1 MWDPHTMYLFNNLE
15 KVKIEVMIIISGG
28 TKLTPLRELY
38 KDTGLSKLKDKRENH
53 KLIQL
58 FKMQNDITLHLYQ
71 L

>member
-1 MWDPHTMYLFNNLE
+1 MYLINNLE
-15 KVKIEVMIIISGG
+15 NVKIEAMIIISGG

-38 KDTGLSKLKDKRENH
+38 KDTELSKLKDKRENH